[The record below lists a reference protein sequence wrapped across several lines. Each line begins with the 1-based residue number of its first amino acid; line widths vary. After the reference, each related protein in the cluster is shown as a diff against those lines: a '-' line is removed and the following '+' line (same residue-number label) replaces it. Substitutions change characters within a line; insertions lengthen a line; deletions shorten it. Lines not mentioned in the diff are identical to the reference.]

1 MTDVPTPDLDRQ
13 LGPAVR
19 AAEAR
24 TSDIWIF
31 AVGGGSCSGKTTV
44 AGALGAMVAGSAIL
58 SMDDYYRP
66 HQVDVELFDTN
77 FDEPAAL
84 DLDLL
89 AGHLE
94 ALCTGQAIEKPAYDF
109 ALHERVGCEPFGP
122 HPVVILDGLFALH
135 ERLDS
140 HVDYGL
146 WVDCPDESR
155 LRRRLGRDV
164 NERGRTRS
172 GILHQYE
179 ATVRP
184 MHELHVE
191 RTRVRA
197 DLIVS
202 NPGH

>member
-1 MTDVPTPDLDRQ
+1 MTNVPTPDLDRQ

-19 AAEAR
+19 AAEVR
-24 TSDIWIF
+24 TGDIWIF

-44 AGALGAMVAGSAIL
+44 ARALGAMLSGSAIL
-58 SMDDYYRP
+58 AMDDYYHP
-66 HQVDVELFDTN
+66 HDVDVELFDTN

-94 ALCTGQAIEKPAYDF
+94 ALRTERAIEKPAYDF
-109 ALHERVGCEPFGP
+109 ASHGRVGSEPFGP

-135 ERLDS
+135 ERLGS

-164 NERGRTRS
+164 KERGRTRS

-191 RTRVRA
+191 KTRVRA